1 MAKKRANGEST
12 AYKLPNGRWRAKI
25 TLGWDIVELEDGTKK
40 KKRIVKTKSG
50 FKTKRE
56 ALEWIKQY
64 KSQDDPIVNIT
75 FKELY
80 DLWSK
85 PHFKKVSKSTADGYR
100 AAYKHCESIYWRQF
114 NQLKTADLQKV
125 VDDCPYGRRTK
136 ADIKSLMNNLYK
148 YAIEN
153 DYINKNYAEFIKLE
167 KKPKSKKD
175 AFTLD
180 ERNKL
185 WQDYENGN
193 DFTGYILV
201 MIYTGMRYGEL
212 AKITK
217 DNIYLNEQYM
227 IGGIKTD
234 AGINRT
240 IPINDRILPIVKKF
254 YNANKKKLLEMHEKV
269 FYNTYYA
276 TLERLGIRRLNPHCC
291 RHTFATMMA
300 LAEIQ
305 PAIITATAGHSDYQT
320 TLQYTHIP
328 LSEQLKAVNSLV

>member
-1 MAKKRANGEST
+1 LCNNKAEFTKAGQAKEGKVIKNERGWNMAKKRANGEST

-175 AFTLD
+175 AL
-180 ERNKL
+180 RSM
-185 WQDYENGN
+185 NGISCGK
-193 DFTGYILV
+193 TTKTETIL
-201 MIYTGMRYGEL
+201 
-212 AKITK
+212 
-217 DNIYLNEQYM
+217 
-227 IGGIKTD
+227 
-234 AGINRT
+234 
-240 IPINDRILPIVKKF
+240 
-254 YNANKKKLLEMHEKV
+254 
-269 FYNTYYA
+269 
-276 TLERLGIRRLNPHCC
+276 LG
-291 RHTFATMMA
+291 TF
-300 LAEIQ
+300 
-305 PAIITATAGHSDYQT
+305 
-320 TLQYTHIP
+320 
-328 LSEQLKAVNSLV
+328 